1 MNPPIKLC
9 VFDFDGVFTD
19 GSVSF
24 DGGGSINVSK
34 SYNVKDGMGIK
45 LLKANGIQCRI
56 LSGFPL
62 NKATSEIGRHL
73 RMDQVVMGVSGSKVS
88 VLQRWARELD
98 LTMDQIAYM
107 GDDVNDLDC
116 IRSVKISG
124 CPCDAHPSCRDRS
137 LYVCREGGGNGA
149 VREFAEF
156 VLNHVPHLQDMSAL
170 VCVKMHSSRCA
181 GKNLRRFLN
190 SSLLEMKLEALL
202 HLRFLHR
209 VVLNTESSDIIE
221 FVRERFPTEE
231 RLVCVTR
238 DPMFATDDVDNREF
252 CRHVLQGFPSKCVL
266 YSPVT
271 MPFISPE
278 TYQSMYR
285 TFCESSFDSVIL
297 AADGKQGG
305 GHSYEKHSLCFA
317 ASMMRVED
325 AVERGDFI
333 GVNPYF
339 QPCAMRERM
348 DIDYPFEFSNA
359 LFHGFNRD
367 AVYGMENLKE
377 VSLYDMDELS
387 RFGDRWWDDSSNESE
402 SRTVEIIDVTPRD
415 GGFVNGWTWT
425 RAEVERML
433 RCASETGIDYFELGY
448 LMDAP
453 HYKET
458 DGVWR
463 HMPFELINDVV
474 SAVDPR
480 CKISA
485 MIDYWRYDVA
495 HLLSR
500 DQTRIDLI
508 RITCYME
515 KVEEAL
521 AYCAEVKALGY
532 DVSLNVMC
540 GSYLTDEITGSL
552 IEAVRE
558 NTELIEYF
566 YVADTF
572 GAMIPSDVRRVFGR
586 LVSALRPL
594 GIKVGFHI
602 HNNSQIAM
610 GNALAALEQGVDI
623 VDASYAGKGRGSGN
637 LYLEFLI
644 LFLHINGSR
653 VGVTTR
659 FSIEPFL
666 RYLDSGGA
674 SEHTKHA
681 LIGFLNVH
689 PYRLRDYPDDF
700 GLFELYCALESMPR
714 DKRID
719 YTL

>member
-1 MNPPIKLC
+1 MTTPIKLC
-9 VFDFDGVFTD
+9 VFDFDGVFTN

-24 DGGGSINVSK
+24 GVNGAVVK

-45 LLKANGIQCRI
+45 LLKSQGIRCRV
-56 LSGFPL
+56 LSGFPV
-62 NKATSEIGRHL
+62 NNATSEICHHL
-73 RMDQVVMGVSGSKVS
+73 GMDQVVMGVSGSKLS
-88 VLQRWARELD
+88 VLQRWARELGI
-98 LTMDQIAYM
+98 TMDQIAYM

-116 IRSVKISG
+116 IRGVRISG
-124 CPCDAHPSCRDRS
+124 CPSDAHSSCRENS
-137 LYVCREGGGNGA
+137 LYVCHSSGGNGA

-156 VLNHVPHLQDMSAL
+156 VLNHVPHLRDMSAL
-170 VCVKMHSSRCA
+170 VCVKMHSSRCV

-202 HLRFLHR
+202 RLRFLHR
-209 VVLNTESSDIIE
+209 VVLNTESLEIIE
-221 FVRERFPTEE
+221 FVRERYPDEE
-231 RLVCVTR
+231 RLVCVQR
-238 DPMFATDDVDNREF
+238 DPLFATDDVDNREF
-252 CRHVLQGFPSKCVL
+252 CRHVLQAFPSESVL

-271 MPFISPE
+271 MPFISTQ

-285 TFCESSFDSVIL
+285 TFCESSYDSVIL

-305 GHSYEKHSLCFA
+305 GHSHENHSLCFA
-317 ASMMRVED
+317 ASMMSVSD
-325 AVERGDFI
+325 AVELGDFI

-339 QPCAMRERM
+339 QACEMRERM
-348 DIDYPFEFSNA
+348 DIDYPFEFSHA

-377 VSLYDMDELS
+377 VSLYDMDELARFSTDRRWDGSAKPS
-387 RFGDRWWDDSSNESE
+387 RS
-402 SRTVEIIDVTPRD
+402 VEIIDVTPRD
-415 GGFVNGWTWT
+415 GGFVNGWSWT
-425 RAEVERML
+425 REEVVRML
-433 RCASETGIDYFELGY
+433 RCASDTGIDYFELGY

-453 HYKET
+453 HYKES
-458 DGVWR
+458 DGEWR
-463 HMPFELINDVV
+463 HMPFELIDEVV
-474 SAVDPR
+474 ALVEPR

-495 HLLSR
+495 HLLPR

-515 KVEEAL
+515 KVDEAL
-521 AYCAEVKALGY
+521 SYCAQVKALGY

-540 GSYLTDEITGSL
+540 GSYLTDEITSTL
-552 IEAVRE
+552 IDAVRD
-558 NTELIEYF
+558 NVDLIEYF

-572 GAMIPSDVRRVFGR
+572 GAMIPSDVRHVFGR
-586 LVSALRPL
+586 LVKALQPL

-623 VDASYAGKGRGSGN
+623 VDASYGGKGRGSGN

-653 VGVTTR
+653 AGVTTH

-666 RYLDSGGA
+666 RYLEEVGA

-689 PYRLRDYPDDF
+689 PYRLRDYSDDY
-700 GLFELYCALESMPR
+700 GLFELYRALESMPL